1 MAAHYTK
8 MVPGH
13 MPGHMPDADSDD
25 QNEVAAAE
33 SGEGPQ

>member
-13 MPGHMPDADSDD
+13 MPGADSDD
-25 QNEVAAAE
+25 QSEVTAIE